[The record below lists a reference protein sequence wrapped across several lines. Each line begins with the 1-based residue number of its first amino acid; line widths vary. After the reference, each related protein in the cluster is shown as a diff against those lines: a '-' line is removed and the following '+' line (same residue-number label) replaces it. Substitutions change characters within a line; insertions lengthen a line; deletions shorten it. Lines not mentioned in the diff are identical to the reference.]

1 MMIKLSDLASIRTAV
16 VIRGQA
22 LQENPNGNVRAL
34 AIRDLVASKP
44 LYWQELPKV
53 LVEERYLSH
62 CLKPGDV
69 VIPSRGDY
77 YKAWMFV
84 SEDVE
89 GPKVPIFPVGQINVI
104 TPKSELDAQYLVWY
118 LNQRSTQ
125 IQMGKMLTG
134 TSIKALTKA
143 ALMSLEVDVPPLSIQ
158 KHIAEIEQ
166 TTQQI
171 SSIRHRMNELDR
183 IEIDYLTNQILQKE
197 GNHA

>member
-1 MMIKLSDLASIRTAV
+1 MKFSDLANIRTAV

-22 LQENPNGNVRAL
+22 LQENSNGNVRAL

-44 LYWQELPKV
+44 LHWQGLPKV

-77 YKAWMFV
+77 YKAWVFV
-84 SEDVE
+84 GEDVE
-89 GPKVPIFPVGQINVI
+89 CPKIPIFPVGQLNVI

-125 IQMGKMLTG
+125 IQMSKMLTG

-143 ALMSLEVDVPPLSIQ
+143 ALMTLEVDVPPLSIQ

-166 TTQQI
+166 ITQQI